1 MFGSFLWT
9 EDVGRTDDLQSA
21 GTASNIISQIEL
33 KIKFFYKKVLDFEQK
48 FEKPFIKPPF
58 FLDFLE
64 ERF

>member
-1 MFGSFLWT
+1 VGKT
-9 EDVGRTDDLQSA
+9 EDLQNA
-21 GTASNIISQIEL
+21 EMASNIMSQIKL

-48 FEKPFIKPPF
+48 IEKPFIKQPF